1 MIVTPLTAAV
11 VLYILANLCVFVLY
25 GADKHRARAGDW
37 RIPERVLLLAALI
50 GPFGAWA
57 GMRAFRHKTKKILFY
72 LVPVILVL
80 HIAGILYLGWLLYL
94 GPGIP
99 LP

>member
-1 MIVTPLTAAV
+1 MIFSPLTATV
-11 VLYILANLCVFVLY
+11 VLYIIANLCVFVLY
-25 GADKHRARAGDW
+25 GADKHRARTGDW
-37 RIPERVLLLAALI
+37 RIPERVLLLAALF

-57 GMRAFRHKTKKILFY
+57 GMRVFRHKTKKLLFY

-94 GPGIP
+94 GPGFP